1 MPTSRTSWDTFSNS
15 QSQSS
20 LRNLARLHR
29 LLFPP
34 HTCMFLVFLFF
45 RIARRTCLPPPPFCF
60 SLNWLGRFK
69 EVVPISN
76 SDLLGKIH
84 QTYRIQYIQDVV
96 LPTPSLF
103 EDNILSTVS
112 SFIYFNK
119 IEIVTLIQ
127 VGGRDLLFVKFNLFI
142 CGAIWVDIMTQ
153 FRKRADISK
162 S

>member
-1 MPTSRTSWDTFSNS
+1 MLIPVDHLESKHTSTP
-15 QSQSS
+15 
-20 LRNLARLHR
+20 LV
-29 LLFPP
+29 LL
-34 HTCMFLVFLFF
+34 
-45 RIARRTCLPPPPFCF
+45 LPLPFCSSYFYPSNRAADSLLSPATFF

-127 VGGRDLLFVKFNLFI
+127 VRFRFVSL
-142 CGAIWVDIMTQ
+142 
-153 FRKRADISK
+153 
-162 S
+162 